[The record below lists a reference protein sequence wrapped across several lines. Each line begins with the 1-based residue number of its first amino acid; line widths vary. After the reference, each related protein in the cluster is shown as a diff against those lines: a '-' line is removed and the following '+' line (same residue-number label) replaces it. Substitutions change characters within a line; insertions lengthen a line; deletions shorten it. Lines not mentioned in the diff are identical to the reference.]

1 LFTTTPGTKDRQT
14 LELNNFDGAMVCILA
29 ALAANSSRGS
39 DIVKQ
44 IPRVS
49 SAPGR
54 AFTYLTLPA
63 AIRALRAGKDINY
76 EGVGGPA
83 GFDRNGDLRAAVF
96 NVFTYRDGRQQVL
109 RQIRV
114 KK

>member
-1 LFTTTPGTKDRQT
+1 
-14 LELNNFDGAMVCILA
+14 M
-29 ALAANSSRGS
+29 
-39 DIVKQ
+39 
-44 IPRVS
+44 S

-54 AFTYLTLPA
+54 AYTFLELA
-63 AIRALRAGKDINY
+63 DAIKALRAGKDINY

-96 NVFTYRDGRQQVL
+96 NVFTYRDGRQVVL